1 MTLDNGKTII
11 RLRLN
16 LLIASVIFIIYIFFA
31 YFERFDKQIKF
42 PVLGLSDTASTL
54 ILVAIYLLVAIY
66 PMIFKYNY
74 IYFSDDG
81 PSVVLR
87 FYSVGISKGKRKS
100 IEIEKQRFAGYIKK
114 GGLFSSSVALIERVD
129 RREATYPPVSLTAL
143 TGKERK
149 KLYSMLER
157 YGSLRR

>member
-16 LLIASVIFIIYIFFA
+16 LLIATVVFIIYLFFA
-31 YFERFDKQIKF
+31 YFEKQIKF
-42 PVLGLSDTASTL
+42 PVLGLSVTDATL
-54 ILVAIYLLVAIY
+54 ILVAIYLLVALY

-87 FYSVGISKGKRKS
+87 FYSVGITKGTRKS
-100 IEIEKQRFAGYIKK
+100 IEIEKQRFVGYVKK
-114 GGLFSSSVALIERVD
+114 EGLFSSSVALMERVD
-129 RREATYPPVSLTAL
+129 RREATYPPVSLTSL

-149 KLYSMLER
+149 KLFTMLDR
-157 YGSLRR
+157 YGSAGR

>member
-16 LLIASVIFIIYIFFA
+16 LLIATVVFIIYLFFA

-42 PVLGLSDTASTL
+42 PIFGLSDTASTL
-54 ILVAIYLLVAIY
+54 ILVAIYLLVALY
-66 PMIFKYNY
+66 PMIFNYNF

-87 FYSVGISKGKRKS
+87 FYSVGITKGTRKS
-100 IEIEKQRFAGYIKK
+100 IEIEKQRFVGYVKK
-114 GGLFSSSVALIERVD
+114 SGLISSSVALIERVD
-129 RREATYPPVSLTAL
+129 RRDATYPPVSLTSL
-143 TGKERK
+143 TRNERK
-149 KLYSMLER
+149 KLFTMLDR
-157 YGSLRR
+157 YGSAGR